1 MLLLYLLCSFTPSL
15 ILMEYGTSWIV
26 VLLWILLLFSVSLTS
41 PSRYSS
47 HLRCFRNSLNNCPL
61 VGRYI
66 SRKRLIFSHILA
78 LLFCRSKWYGH
89 NKHSTSVVVIMLLSS
104 RFSPVTIR
112 TGKSVCYVHNGVWYR
127 QPFWI
132 YYIFLPAFAC
142 FLHTRDLIQVIWLF
156 FVKEIII
163 TKQNNL
169 QLQLTC

>member
-1 MLLLYLLCSFTPSL
+1 
-15 ILMEYGTSWIV
+15 MEYGISWIV
-26 VLLWILLLFSVSLTS
+26 VLVWILLFFRTSLTS

-47 HLRCFRNSLNNCPL
+47 HLRCFRKSLNNCSL

-104 RFSPVTIR
+104 RFSPFTIR
-112 TGKSVCYVHNGVWYR
+112 RAGKLVCYVLNGVWYR

-132 YYIFLPAFAC
+132 YFIFATFSLS
-142 FLHTRDLIQVIWLF
+142 LHTSRDLLQVTGLF
-156 FVKEIII
+156 YVKEISI
-163 TKQNNL
+163 TEQNNL
-169 QLQLTC
+169 QLWLTC